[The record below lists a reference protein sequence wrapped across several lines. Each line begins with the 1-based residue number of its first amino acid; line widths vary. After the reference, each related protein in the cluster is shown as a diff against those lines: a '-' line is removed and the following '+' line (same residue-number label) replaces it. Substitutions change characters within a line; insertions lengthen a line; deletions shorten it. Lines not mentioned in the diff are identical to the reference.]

1 MAESCP
7 SEEALQQVKLQA
19 DKYQVVLMKV
29 IIIDLTCIKILFSRG
44 ILILAVN
51 PTEKRIDGIHDN
63 HFD

>member
-1 MAESCP
+1 
-7 SEEALQQVKLQA
+7 
-19 DKYQVVLMKV
+19 MKV

-63 HFD
+63 LFDKNQYNYY